1 MKTVRAAAA
10 VACRGDLVLAVRR
23 GAGAA
28 AGPAAAAAGQAEV
41 AGEATNSADGAGA
54 DGATT
59 SPAIAASSIPAD
71 AASERWEFPNAVL
84 GRGET
89 GAAACERALR
99 ETADIGA
106 RDPRSFYTVEY
117 DAGGQLLS
125 MECFLC
131 APEAAEEDGEDPAAG
146 ANAANDGMPAAGA
159 DPAAGAVPAAEALTA
174 ADAASSAPRPDLRWV
189 PRSQLAG
196 LAWDPACAS
205 LAGVLAG
212 TDPADDE
219 ALVKR
224 RADSRKSLQ
233 GNKRAGTKPE
243 LLVRQRLREAGLPG
257 YRLQWK
263 QAPGRPDIAYPGRK
277 VAIFVNGCFWHRC
290 PLCQPPVPKRNREF
304 WEAKFARNVERDAQA
319 LAALEEQDWTAIVIW
334 ECELKRGS
342 IDATMERVI
351 GQVRAAQR
359 PRGGASVGATDPTAR

>member
-23 GAGAA
+23 GTGNA

-59 SPAIAASSIPAD
+59 SPAIAASSIPAGE
-71 AASERWEFPNAVL
+71 ASERWEFPNAVL
-84 GRGET
+84 GREET

-106 RDPRSFYTVEY
+106 RNPRSFYTVEY

-131 APEAAEEDGEDPAAG
+131 APEANEEGSDPAAG
-146 ANAANDGMPAAGA
+146 ANAAGAGTPAAEAMPAAETE
-159 DPAAGAVPAAEALTA
+159 PAAEAVPAAK
-174 ADAASSAPRPDLRWV
+174 AASSAPRPDLRWV
-189 PRSQLAG
+189 PRSQLAE
-196 LAWDPACAS
+196 LAWDPAYAS

-212 TDPADDE
+212 TDPADDK
-219 ALVKR
+219 ALIKR

-319 LAALEEQDWTAIVIW
+319 LAELEAQGWTTIVIW
-334 ECELKRGS
+334 ECELKRDS

-359 PRGGASVGATDPTAR
+359 PRGGASVGAADPTAR